1 MLFRSDYSIT
11 PHDPLHVIPSTLVLS
26 IHFPFYNN
34 KYKHKTMAEAQL
46 EDFPSLFSLKGKVA
60 VITGGSRGLGL
71 HAASAF
77 LQAGASKVFISSR
90 KAAACEE
97 ACKALNALPNLAPGA
112 VAISVP
118 ADSSKFEG
126 VESLLAQ
133 VKKHTDRVDILFA
146 NAGATWGEQFDTHP
160 DSAFAKVMD
169 LNVKAVFNTI
179 RLFTPLL
186 EKSASLQDP
195 SRVIITA
202 SVAGLG
208 VGTIGKQGTYGYSAS
223 KAAVLHLGRNIAME
237 LGPRHITVN
246 SICPGFF
253 PSKMSNG
260 LLEMSGGAEEIANSN
275 PMRRLGKP
283 EDIAGVVVYLASRA
297 GSHVNGETIAI
308 DGGALWQRGELMV
321 ESKSKL

>member
-1 MLFRSDYSIT
+1 
-11 PHDPLHVIPSTLVLS
+11 
-26 IHFPFYNN
+26 
-34 KYKHKTMAEAQL
+34 MAETQL
-46 EDFPSLFSLKGKVA
+46 NDFPSLFSLKGKVA

-90 KAAACEE
+90 KAAACDE
-97 ACKALNALPNLAPGA
+97 ACRALNALPNRAPGA
-112 VAISVP
+112 VAIPVP
-118 ADSSKFEG
+118 ADSANMKG
-126 VESLLAQ
+126 VKHLVEE

-146 NAGATWGEQFDTHP
+146 NAGATWGEAFDTHP
-160 DSAFAKVMD
+160 DEAFAKVMD

-179 RLFTPLL
+179 RVFTPLL
-186 EKSASLQDP
+186 EKAASRTSP

-208 VGTIGKQGTYGYSAS
+208 IGTVGKQGTYGYSAS
-223 KAAVLHLGRNIAME
+223 KAAVIHLGRNLAIE

-260 LLEMSGGAEEIANSN
+260 LLEIAGGADKIGNAN
-275 PMRRLGKP
+275 PMGRLGMP
-283 EDIAGVVVYLASRA
+283 EDIAGAVVYLASRA
-297 GSHVNGETIAI
+297 GSHVNGEAIAI
-308 DGGALWQRGELMV
+308 DGGAMWARGELAFHGQG
-321 ESKSKL
+321 SSKL